1 MKWITH
7 LALALMTGT
16 ACAAAQDP
24 GGVTV
29 FRNVNVLTMQEEAA
43 LPAHAVIVAGGTI
56 TWVGAMADLVVPDGA
71 RLVEGGGR
79 YLLPGLAD
87 MHVHMGGVDVPLFL
101 ANGITT
107 VRELNGAPFHLAL
120 RDSIRAGQRVGPRM
134 FVTSALLAGA
144 EQPWRHLLVSDAAA
158 AARIAR
164 ESAAAGYDALKVYDA
179 LSPQAY
185 RALVEAG
192 AATGLPLVGHI
203 PRDVGLAAV
212 LAAGQRTI
220 EHSEQIMYA
229 TVGHEPA
236 PDRIPEIT
244 ADVAASGVW
253 VVPTLAAQRILT
265 QSGTADYNARFEV
278 PEIRFVDEGTLAWWR
293 TLRAPDGTP
302 PAAPDDPRSVR
313 RNAFYG
319 FQRELVAALHAAGVP
334 FLVGTDT
341 PNPLLIPGYSI
352 HLEFEALTGAGL
364 RPIDVL
370 RAATREPA
378 RFMGQEGEW
387 GVVVPGAAADLVLV
401 EANPLEDMGT
411 LKRPAGVM
419 VGGRWLER
427 AALEAMVAERG

>member
-1 MKWITH
+1 MKQITH
-7 LALALMTGT
+7 LALAMMFGT
-16 ACAAAQDP
+16 AGAAAQDP
-24 GGVTV
+24 DGVTV
-29 FRNVNVLTMQEEAA
+29 FRDVNLLTMQEEVA
-43 LPAHAVIVAGGTI
+43 LPAHAVIVEGGTI
-56 TWVGAMADLVVPDGA
+56 AWVGAMADLVVPDGA
-71 RLVEGGGR
+71 RLVEGAGR

-87 MHVHMGGVDVPLFL
+87 MHVHMDGADVPLFL

-107 VRELNGAPFHLAL
+107 VREMNGAASHLAL

-144 EQPWRHLLVSDAAA
+144 EQPWRHKLVPDAAA
-158 AARIAR
+158 AERIAR
-164 ESAAAGYDALKVYDA
+164 EAAAAGYDALKVYDG
-179 LSPQAY
+179 LGPEAY

-192 AATGLPLVGHI
+192 ADTGLPLVGHI
-203 PRDVGLAAV
+203 PREVGMAAV

-229 TVGHEPA
+229 TVGHEPM
-236 PDRIPEIT
+236 PGRIPEI
-244 ADVAASGVW
+244 AAEVAASGVW

-265 QSGTADYNARFEV
+265 QSGTTAYNARFEV

-319 FQRELVAALHAAGVP
+319 FQRDLVAALHAAGVP
-334 FLVGTDT
+334 MLVGTDT
-341 PNPLLIPGYSI
+341 PNPLLVPGYSI
-352 HLEFEALTGAGL
+352 HLELEALAGAGL
-364 RPIDVL
+364 RSIDVL
-370 RAATREPA
+370 RGATREPA
-378 RFMGQEGEW
+378 RFMGQAGEW
-387 GVVVPGAAADLVLV
+387 GVVAPGAAADLLLV
-401 EANPLEDMGT
+401 ERNPLEDMAT

-427 AALEAMVAERG
+427 AALERLVAERG